1 MQQPERRGFLSQCG
15 FGIGA
20 LWIGFSGGR
29 ASAQPAPLSNRSPVA
44 QVSGADPPDSSAYA
58 EFRSFLKA
66 IRSARGSFR
75 QSVINAAGRVIETTE
90 GSFAFVRP
98 GRFRWE
104 VKKPFEQLMVADGRE
119 LYFYDRDLNQVTIRK
134 LGDALSATPAAILF
148 GNDSIDS
155 DFTFVEAGSRDGLLW
170 LEAVPRQKEAGIERI
185 VIGLRA
191 GLPEALEV
199 GDAFGRLSRF
209 SFGALERNPAID
221 ETLFTFRIPSGAD
234 VVRQ

>member
-1 MQQPERRGFLSQCG
+1 MEQPERRGFLSRCG
-15 FGIGA
+15 SGIGA
-20 LWIGFSGGR
+20 LWVCSAGGWARAQSAPPRNLPPIAQASGGNP
-29 ASAQPAPLSNRSPVA
+29 PA
-44 QVSGADPPDSSAYA
+44 SSAYA
-58 EFRSFLKA
+58 EFRSFLSA

-75 QSVINAAGRVIETTE
+75 QSVVNASGRVIETTE
-90 GSFAFVRP
+90 GSFAFLRP

-104 VKKPFEQLMVADGRE
+104 VKKPFEQLLVADGRE

-148 GNDSIDS
+148 GNDSVDS
-155 DFTFVEAGSRDGLLW
+155 DFTYVEAGSRDGLLW
-170 LEAVPRQKEAGIERI
+170 LEAVPRQKEAGVERI

-199 GDAFGRLSRF
+199 GDAFGRTSRF

-221 ETLFTFRIPSGAD
+221 ETLFVFRFPSGAD